1 MRLHKF
7 WPVTTNVESWPLTA
21 PDHLDGVDTELVV
34 DDLHLLGGLD
44 DDGAGGDAVEVV
56 VGDDQLVRVNNLQPG
71 QRDVSEP
78 ILVQDQF
85 LHPVCVYLK

>member
-1 MRLHKF
+1 M
-7 WPVTTNVESWPLTA
+7 
-21 PDHLDGVDTELVV
+21 
-34 DDLHLLGGLD
+34 
-44 DDGAGGDAVEVV
+44 EVV
-56 VGDDQLVRVNNLQPG
+56 VGDDQFVRVNNLQPG